1 MKIDPM
7 PRVLVW
13 VAVLS
18 TIIMGI
24 FEPVVAFTEDL
35 NSESIRADLCM
46 VVDVN
51 RETHEVS
58 IINFNGD
65 IFVFEEDDEWNV
77 GDFAVAVFEIEND
90 SDVTKWRIVAV
101 FYERPDLVVKQ
112 GFGFC
117 FDSDAQISPARGD

>member
-7 PRVLVW
+7 PKALVW
-13 VAVLS
+13 IAVLS

-51 RETHEVS
+51 GETHEVS

-77 GDFAVAVFEIEND
+77 GDFAIAVFEIEND

-112 GFGFC
+112 GFRFC
-117 FDSDAQISPARGD
+117 FDSDQIISPAHGE

>member
-7 PRVLVW
+7 PKVLVW
-13 VAVLS
+13 IAVLS

-90 SDVTKWRIVAV
+90 SDVTKWKIVAV